1 MKLQINTKL
10 YHPCSLDII
19 EFKITG
25 IRQYEDSTLY
35 EAKALDNVGACGRV
49 EVLLKIDK
57 YDVIRFIGIN
67 DSYDDRYGKGLEDF
81 VEGKYYLEKLE
92 ARLEHNEQQ
101 LSLCR
106 TSMEN
111 QRRVYETSKN
121 MYDKVEKIVQNIKND
136 LKLIKGLTWLLT

>member
-1 MKLQINTKL
+1 MELQINTKL
-10 YHPCSLDII
+10 YHPSSLDII

-35 EAKALDNVGACGRV
+35 EAKALNNVGACGEV
-49 EVLLKIDK
+49 EILLKIDK
-57 YDVIRFIGIN
+57 YDVIRFIGIK
-67 DSYDDRYGKGLEDF
+67 DSYDDEYGRGLEDF

-111 QRRVYETSKN
+111 KKRIYEQSKA
-121 MYDKVEKIVQNIKND
+121 MYDKVEKIVQGIKND
-136 LKLIKGLTWLLT
+136 LKILKD

>member
-10 YHPCSLDII
+10 YHPSSLDII

-35 EAKALDNVGACGRV
+35 EAKALNNVGACGEV
-49 EVLLKIDK
+49 EILLKIDK
-57 YDVIRFIGIN
+57 YDVIRFIGIK
-67 DSYDDRYGKGLEDF
+67 DSYDDEYGRGLEDF
-81 VEGKYYLEKLE
+81 VEGKYYLERLE

-101 LSLCR
+101 RILCW

-111 QRRVYETSKN
+111 KRRIYEQSKA
-121 MYDKVEKIVQNIKND
+121 MYDKVEKIVQGIKND
-136 LKLIKGLTWLLT
+136 LKILKD

>member
-35 EAKALDNVGACGRV
+35 EAKALNNVGACGRV

-57 YDVIRFIGIN
+57 YDVIRFVGIK
-67 DSYDDRYGKGLEDF
+67 DSYDDEYGRGLEDF
-81 VEGKYYLEKLE
+81 VEGKYYLERLE

-101 LSLCR
+101 RILCWDN
-106 TSMEN
+106 MEN
-111 QRRVYETSKN
+111 KRRIYETSKN
-121 MYDKVEKIVQNIKND
+121 MYDKVEKIVQGIKND
-136 LKLIKGLTWLLT
+136 LKILKG

>member
-1 MKLQINTKL
+1 MELQINTKL

-49 EVLLKIDK
+49 EILLKIDK
-57 YDVIRFIGIN
+57 YDVIRFIGIK
-67 DSYDDRYGKGLEDF
+67 DSYDDEYGRGLEDF
-81 VEGKYYLEKLE
+81 VEGKYYLKRLE

-101 LSLCR
+101 RILCWDN
-106 TSMEN
+106 MEN
-111 QRRVYETSKN
+111 KKRMYEQSKA
-121 MYDKVEKIVQNIKND
+121 MYDNVEKIVQGIKND
-136 LKLIKGLTWLLT
+136 LKILKD

>member
-1 MKLQINTKL
+1 MELQINTKL

-35 EAKALDNVGACGRV
+35 EAKALNNVGACGNV
-49 EVLLKIDK
+49 EILLKIDK
-57 YDVIRFIGIN
+57 YDVIRFVGIK
-67 DSYDDRYGKGLEDF
+67 DSYDDEYGRGLEDF

-111 QRRVYETSKN
+111 QKRLYETSKN

-136 LKLIKGLTWLLT
+136 LKLIKELT

>member
-35 EAKALDNVGACGRV
+35 EAKVLDNEGACGRE

-57 YDVIRFIGIN
+57 YDVIRFIGIK
-67 DSYDDRYGKGLEDF
+67 DSYDDEYGRGLEDF
-81 VEGKYYLEKLE
+81 VEGKYYLKRLE

-101 LSLCR
+101 RILCWD
-106 TSMEN
+106 SMEN
-111 QRRVYETSKN
+111 KKRIYETSKN
-121 MYDKVEKIVQNIKND
+121 MYDKVEKIVQGIKND
-136 LKLIKGLTWLLT
+136 LKILKD

>member
-35 EAKALDNVGACGRV
+35 EAKALNNVGACGRV
-49 EVLLKIDK
+49 EILLKIDK
-57 YDVIRFIGIN
+57 YDVIRFVGIK
-67 DSYDDRYGKGLEDF
+67 DSYDDEYGRGLEDF
-81 VEGKYYLEKLE
+81 VEGKYYLERLE

-101 LSLCR
+101 RILCWDN
-106 TSMEN
+106 MEN
-111 QRRVYETSKN
+111 KRRIYETSKN
-121 MYDKVEKIVQNIKND
+121 MYDKVEKIVQGIKND
-136 LKLIKGLTWLLT
+136 LKILKD

>member
-1 MKLQINTKL
+1 MTLQINDKL

-49 EVLLKIDK
+49 EILLKIDK
-57 YDVIRFIGIN
+57 YNVIRFIGIK
-67 DSYDDRYGKGLEDF
+67 DSYEDEYGRGLEDF

-101 LSLCR
+101 RILCWNN
-106 TSMEN
+106 MEN
-111 QRRVYETSKN
+111 TRRIYETSKN
-121 MYDKVEKIVQNIKND
+121 MYDKVEKIVQGIKND
-136 LKLIKGLTWLLT
+136 LKILKE

>member
-1 MKLQINTKL
+1 MKLQINDKL

-35 EAKALDNVGACGRV
+35 EAKALNNVGACGEV
-49 EVLLKIDK
+49 EILLKIDK
-57 YDVIRFIGIN
+57 YDVIRFIGIK
-67 DSYDDRYGKGLEDF
+67 DSYDDEYGRGLEDF

-111 QRRVYETSKN
+111 KKRIYEQSKA
-121 MYDKVEKIVQNIKND
+121 MYDKVEKIVQGIKND
-136 LKLIKGLTWLLT
+136 LKILKV

>member
-1 MKLQINTKL
+1 MELQINDKL

-57 YDVIRFIGIN
+57 YDVIRFIGIK
-67 DSYDDRYGKGLEDF
+67 DSYDDEYGRGLEDF
-81 VEGKYYLEKLE
+81 VEGKYYLKRLE

-101 LSLCR
+101 RILCWDN
-106 TSMEN
+106 MEN
-111 QRRVYETSKN
+111 KKRIYEQSKA
-121 MYDKVEKIVQNIKND
+121 MYDNVEKIVQGIKND
-136 LKLIKGLTWLLT
+136 LKILKG

>member
-1 MKLQINTKL
+1 MELQINDKL

-35 EAKALDNVGACGRV
+35 EAKALNNVGACGEV
-49 EVLLKIDK
+49 EILLKIDK
-57 YDVIRFIGIN
+57 YDVIRFIGIK
-67 DSYDDRYGKGLEDF
+67 DSYDDEYGRGLEDF

-111 QRRVYETSKN
+111 KKRIYEQSKA
-121 MYDKVEKIVQNIKND
+121 MYDKVEKIVQGIKND
-136 LKLIKGLTWLLT
+136 LKILKD

>member
-1 MKLQINTKL
+1 MELQINDKL

-25 IRQYEDSTLY
+25 IRQYEDSALY
-35 EAKALDNVGACGRV
+35 EAKALNNVGACGKV
-49 EVLLKIDK
+49 EILLKIDK
-57 YDVIRFIGIN
+57 YDVIRFIGIK
-67 DSYDDRYGKGLEDF
+67 DSYDDEYGKGLEDF

-111 QRRVYETSKN
+111 KKRIYEQSKA
-121 MYDKVEKIVQNIKND
+121 MYDKVEKILQGIKND
-136 LKLIKGLTWLLT
+136 LKILKD

>member
-1 MKLQINTKL
+1 MELQINTKL

-49 EVLLKIDK
+49 EILLKIDK
-57 YDVIRFIGIN
+57 YDVIRFIGIK
-67 DSYDDRYGKGLEDF
+67 DSYDDEYGRGLEDF

-101 LSLCR
+101 RILCWDN
-106 TSMEN
+106 MEN
-111 QRRVYETSKN
+111 TRRIYETSKN

-136 LKLIKGLTWLLT
+136 LKLIKGLI

>member
-10 YHPCSLDII
+10 YHPSSLDII

-57 YDVIRFIGIN
+57 YYVIRFIGIK
-67 DSYDDRYGKGLEDF
+67 DSYDDEYGRGLEDF
-81 VEGKYYLEKLE
+81 VEGKYYLERLE

-101 LSLCR
+101 RILCWDN
-106 TSMEN
+106 MEN
-111 QRRVYETSKN
+111 TRRIYETSKN
-121 MYDKVEKIVQNIKND
+121 MYDKVEKIVQGIKND
-136 LKLIKGLTWLLT
+136 LKILKD

>member
-1 MKLQINTKL
+1 MELQINDKL

-35 EAKALDNVGACGRV
+35 EAKALYNVGACGRV

-57 YDVIRFIGIN
+57 YDVIRFIGIK
-67 DSYDDRYGKGLEDF
+67 DSYDDEYGRGLEDF
-81 VEGKYYLEKLE
+81 VEGKYYLERLE

-101 LSLCR
+101 RILCWDN
-106 TSMEN
+106 MEN
-111 QRRVYETSKN
+111 TRRIYETSKN
-121 MYDKVEKIVQNIKND
+121 MYDKVEKIVQGIKND
-136 LKLIKGLTWLLT
+136 LKILKD

>member
-1 MKLQINTKL
+1 MELQINDKL

-49 EVLLKIDK
+49 EILLKIDK
-57 YDVIRFIGIN
+57 YDVIRFVGIK
-67 DSYDDRYGKGLEDF
+67 DSYEDEYGRGLEDF
-81 VEGKYYLEKLE
+81 VEGKYYLERLE

-101 LSLCR
+101 RILCWDN
-106 TSMEN
+106 MEN
-111 QRRVYETSKN
+111 TRRIYETSKN
-121 MYDKVEKIVQNIKND
+121 MYDKVEKIVQGIKND
-136 LKLIKGLTWLLT
+136 LKILKN

>member
-1 MKLQINTKL
+1 MELQINDKL

-35 EAKALDNVGACGRV
+35 EAKALNNVGACGEV
-49 EVLLKIDK
+49 EILLKIDK
-57 YDVIRFIGIN
+57 YDVIRFIGIK
-67 DSYDDRYGKGLEDF
+67 DSYDDEYGRGLEDF

-101 LSLCR
+101 RILCW

-111 QRRVYETSKN
+111 KRRAYEQSKA
-121 MYDKVEKIVQNIKND
+121 MYDKVEKIVQGIKND
-136 LKLIKGLTWLLT
+136 LKILKD

>member
-49 EVLLKIDK
+49 EILLKIDK
-57 YDVIRFIGIN
+57 YDVIRFIGIK
-67 DSYDDRYGKGLEDF
+67 DSYDDEYGRGLEDF

-111 QRRVYETSKN
+111 KKRIYEQSKA
-121 MYDKVEKIVQNIKND
+121 MYDKVEKIVQGIKND
-136 LKLIKGLTWLLT
+136 LKILKD

>member
-1 MKLQINTKL
+1 MELQINDKL

-57 YDVIRFIGIN
+57 YDVIRFIGIK
-67 DSYDDRYGKGLEDF
+67 DSYEDEYGRGLEDF
-81 VEGKYYLEKLE
+81 VEGKYYLERLE

-101 LSLCR
+101 RILCWDN
-106 TSMEN
+106 MEN
-111 QRRVYETSKN
+111 TRRIYETSKN

-136 LKLIKGLTWLLT
+136 LKILKD